1 MSVLYLNISE
11 TARYAGV
18 TNTTVYHWIELG
30 VTRSKKRLF
39 LTAVTIGGQYRIEEP
54 GLNRF
59 LDSLGGYEYVEDK
72 STEDESAED
81 ESAEGK

>member
-54 GLNRF
+54 GLN
-59 LDSLGGYEYVEDK
+59 
-72 STEDESAED
+72 
-81 ESAEGK
+81 

>member
-1 MSVLYLNISE
+1 MLLEICWSA
-11 TARYAGV
+11 ARALPGICQRIA
-18 TNTTVYHWIELG
+18 TELPE
-30 VTRSKKRLF
+30 KHC
-39 LTAVTIGGQYRIEEP
+39 IEEP

-81 ESAEGK
+81 ES